1 MNNLFQSIK
10 QAVKDVIPAVD
21 ISRIKSEY
29 KRLKKK
35 KESGT
40 LTEADMYQA
49 GMLKAQAEKIMK
61 DHGITKENLR
71 NRTRKA
77 IGLAVAL
84 EVTLWSVLACIIFD
98 F

>member
-10 QAVKDVIPAVD
+10 QAVKDVIPTVD
-21 ISRIKSEY
+21 LSRIKSEY

-61 DHGITKENLR
+61 DHGMTKENLR
-71 NRTRKA
+71 SRTRKA